1 MENLTGNAVYGMDRT
16 TVIILNDDV
25 FPQGVEDLEDQV
37 AIIKGFVQH
46 NYNDLK
52 KPFWMGMLYKCY
64 PGVQFIWGQLIL
76 MDLMRL
82 FKIEVGF
89 TDDTTDDARQTAY
102 EKSGS
107 GYSPQG
113 FKLPPGPSLGT
124 TTSGALSLGK
134 MAGTEMLMIR
144 AGYFLIN
151 FALGHYFN

>member
-25 FPQGVEDLEDQV
+25 FPQGVEDIEDQV

-82 FKIEVGF
+82 FKIEIGF
-89 TDDTTDDARQTAY
+89 TDDTDDATREAAY
-102 EKSGS
+102 FGT
-107 GYSPQG
+107 GGAGGQG

-144 AGYFLIN
+144 AG
-151 FALGHYFN
+151 